1 MCDCH
6 PGRRRSPLQ
15 YVSDLTGNTRILTLA
30 NLIERYDS
38 EFDPKL
44 RVRVFGLLNL
54 WRLFQKHLCMP
65 RGHGRTLTPNGPNA
79 NGKWNFPP
87 YTFPATPLYVKK
99 TVWNQWGPIAII
111 NRLRG
116 MPIPGSQFYSDGV
129 SLESMGAKRKSP
141 ATQAEVENR
150 VREQAELINKGPWG
164 YRAKV
169 NYQAWPVVKDLGTGY
184 GFPQNAYSKT
194 AGADTKE
201 MNESPSKSPAPVAD
215 GPTVEPSR
223 ND

>member
-1 MCDCH
+1 
-6 PGRRRSPLQ
+6 
-15 YVSDLTGNTRILTLA
+15 
-30 NLIERYDS
+30 
-38 EFDPKL
+38 
-44 RVRVFGLLNL
+44 
-54 WRLFQKHLCMP
+54 
-65 RGHGRTLTPNGPNA
+65 
-79 NGKWNFPP
+79 
-87 YTFPATPLYVKK
+87 
-99 TVWNQWGPIAII
+99 
-111 NRLRG
+111 

-184 GFPQNAYSKT
+184 GFPQNAYSNT
-194 AGADTKE
+194 AVADTKE
-201 MNESPSKSPAPVAD
+201 VDESPSKSPTPVAD
-215 GPTVEPSR
+215 GLTVEPSR